1 MILKKNRITNFL
13 LFIGVFFN
21 IFLWDLKG
29 VYVSQINEVIN
40 FLLSSLRFVLILPLL
55 FILQKITKKEIIS
68 AVLLFLILVF
78 HYIIIYLLHDV
89 KLEFI
94 NIIYCFVVSLLFLT
108 VVKFKK
114 LIFFYIKKS
123 YQLFFFI
130 FLTVILINY
139 LFYADATFQNFQA
152 CAIFNIKTFFFKE
165 PSHFAYLAVSIL
177 LYFLLIGRAKFFLFF
192 LLILVNLSTT
202 LIISLLLN
210 FLFFFR
216 KLIRFKYI
224 LLFIIFFISL
234 VFFYKKECNERL
246 TGLYKELPNLSS
258 FVSDKYSLEEN
269 KNLTLE
275 ENKNLTFLVYKNNLL
290 ISFESLK
297 NNFFGWGFNNY
308 SKAFFYFSGSNLEEL
323 IKYYDTPLEYKILN
337 YNDGR
342 SNFFKI
348 TVEFGVFVFIFIYF
362 ILSFFFSKNISLEK
376 KIIFMPPIIT
386 QLLSGS
392 GYFNGGF
399 ILFVFLIYQELFV
412 VKKRNV

>member
-13 LFIGVFFN
+13 LFIGVFLN
-21 IFLWDLKG
+21 ILLWDLKG
-29 VYVSQINEVIN
+29 VYISQINEVSN

-55 FILQKITKKEIIS
+55 FILQKITKKEIIR

-123 YQLFFFI
+123 YLLFFFI

-139 LFYADATFQNFQA
+139 LFYADATFQNLQA
-152 CAIFNIKTFFFKE
+152 CSIFNIKTFFFKE

-177 LYFLLIGRAKFFLFF
+177 LYFLLISRAKFFLFF

-202 LIISLLLN
+202 LIISIFLN
-210 FLFFFR
+210 FLIFFR

-224 LLFIIFFISL
+224 LLFTIFFISL
-234 VFFYKKECNERL
+234 VFFHKKECNERL
-246 TGLYKELPNLSS
+246 TGLYKELSNLSS
-258 FVSDKYSLEEN
+258 SVSDKYS
-269 KNLTLE
+269 LE

-308 SKAFFYFSGSNLEEL
+308 SKAFFYYSGSNLEEL
-323 IKYYDTPLEYKILN
+323 IKYYGTPLEYKILN

-376 KIIFMPPIIT
+376 KIIFIPPIIT

>member
-1 MILKKNRITNFL
+1 
-13 LFIGVFFN
+13 
-21 IFLWDLKG
+21 
-29 VYVSQINEVIN
+29 
-40 FLLSSLRFVLILPLL
+40 
-55 FILQKITKKEIIS
+55 
-68 AVLLFLILVF
+68 
-78 HYIIIYLLHDV
+78 LHDV